1 VSECVEPQGFSENDE
16 VLIIPSRSIYF
27 EWLPAGKSLGYSP
40 GLVIYMLLCD
50 RDLAEAVW

>member
-1 VSECVEPQGFSENDE
+1 VEPQGFSENDE